1 MKLRLFQ
8 KLCEIGI
15 IIFGMVFFGYYITS
29 PKPVDTLVVKNS
41 VTVQSDE
48 TVEISLDGEVRFPGT
63 YTVPL
68 GTRLHDV
75 IYKAGGVTP
84 NADLSSFDLSAPIVK
99 DTNEY
104 IPQHY
109 DGIVVESRTIQ
120 SNSDPELGS
129 DAAEVNVN
137 RININTA
144 SADELSELPAI
155 GSKIAG
161 RIVDYRILNGNF
173 SSTEDIKNVKGIGD
187 KTFEKIKD
195 RITVGE

>member
-15 IIFGMVFFGYYITS
+15 IIFGMVLFGYYITS
-29 PKPVDTLVVKNS
+29 TKPVDTLVVKNS

-144 SADELSELPAI
+144 SADELSNCLP
-155 GSKIAG
+155 
-161 RIVDYRILNGNF
+161 
-173 SSTEDIKNVKGIGD
+173 
-187 KTFEKIKD
+187 
-195 RITVGE
+195 